1 MGSDKKQ
8 LDKLKS
14 SFMYSMLF
22 KEILLEIEK
31 DDGKSV
37 QDLIVYCRSNDTHE
51 SQLKQFQDEYRKK
64 TAINWY
70 SCQTFLCGM
79 LNRALRLLDME
90 TMIKMGF
97 FIRNLYKQLHKE
109 QSSKYTENFNAYR
122 GQGFGKTEFR
132 HLLDAE
138 GGLLAFNNFLSTSK
152 EKYVATDF
160 VDGKMAKNPDAVGV
174 IFIMTINPTQSS
186 TSTTPFVMVDEHS
199 DFSSEHEILFAMHTI
214 FRVGKIKQT
223 ANNSRLWEV
232 QLTITDDSDPQLA
245 ALTDC
250 FKEEIGGE
258 G

>member
-1 MGSDKKQ
+1 MLAQLRHVVNDVTICTEPIQCKQYLDGVKDTKAFIIISGSLGQQLVPDIHSMIQ
-8 LDKLKS
+8 LDAIYIFCS
-14 SFMYSMLF
+14 N
-22 KEILLEIEK
+22 KE
-31 DDGKSV
+31 
-37 QDLIVYCRSNDTHE
+37 RH
-51 SQLKQFQDEYRKK
+51 KQWAAK
-64 TAINWY
+64 
-70 SCQTFLCGM
+70 C
-79 LNRALRLLDME
+79 
-90 TMIKMGF
+90 
-97 FIRNLYKQLHKE
+97 
-109 QSSKYTENFNAYR
+109 KYAENFNVYR

-160 VDGKMAKNPDAVGV
+160 VDGKMAKNPDTVGV

-214 FRVGKIKQT
+214 FRVGEIKQT

>member
-22 KEILLEIEK
+22 KEILFEIEK

-37 QDLIVYCRSNDTHE
+37 QDLIVYCRSNGTPE
-51 SQLKQFQDEYRKK
+51 SQLKQFQDEHRKK
-64 TAINWY
+64 AAI
-70 SCQTFLCGM
+70 CC
-79 LNRALRLLDME
+79 
-90 TMIKMGF
+90 
-97 FIRNLYKQLHKE
+97 
-109 QSSKYTENFNAYR
+109 KYAENFNVYR

-160 VDGKMAKNPDAVGV
+160 VDGKMAKNPDTVGV

-214 FRVGKIKQT
+214 FRVGEIKQT